1 MPIVDKITDVFVTMD
16 VEHPQPTTGLKNP
29 LILVK
34 DAADD
39 AKETMKQYMSLDQ
52 VEADFNAN
60 TSTYSLAQTIFDQD
74 PAPEAITVIKF
85 TGDSID
91 PATLKAPAPAPT
103 GVKSTPTADGAIVKA
118 DPVMGT
124 GTAQDTIPTAGAG
137 KALYDY
143 FYANYEY
150 VLLAD
155 YDKMDALATA
165 DMVNNGGYDGKGF
178 HLMFLQFNKDNAA
191 DGADFDQYGRVWK
204 FYHTDASEHY
214 AAALA
219 AKGAQ
224 PDAGKVSWKFVSDLA
239 DVTPETMTA
248 TEVEALEKQGFILYY
263 QKAAHA
269 NQTDDKNVA
278 GNYIDFIQGM
288 DWIKATTETNL
299 QNMLSTSGKVPYN
312 AQGLSMVD
320 TTLKAGLDQAYN
332 QGIIGINANG
342 KPDYT
347 TSIPGIGNVT
357 PPRAADIAERVLKN
371 VKFSY
376 TPSSAVNEIHVTAT
390 VQDLS

>member
-1 MPIVDKITDVFVTMD
+1 MPIVDKITDVFVSID

-34 DAADD
+34 DASDD
-39 AKETMKQYMSLDQ
+39 AKESMKQYMTIDQ
-52 VEADFNAN
+52 VEADFDIN
-60 TSTYSLAQTIFDQD
+60 TSVYSMAQTIFDQN

-85 TGDSID
+85 TGDSTD
-91 PATLKAPAPAPT
+91 PATLKAPAPKN
-103 GVKSTPTADGAIVKA
+103 VSSTATSDGAVVKA
-118 DPVMGT
+118 DPIVGT
-124 GTAQDTIPTAGAG
+124 GTAADAIPTSGAG

-143 FYANYEY
+143 FYANFEY

-155 YDKMDALATA
+155 YDKADALAAA

-178 HLMFLQFNKDNAA
+178 HLMFLQFDDTNKADAA
-191 DGADFDQYGRVWK
+191 AFADYGRVWT
-204 FYHTDASEHY
+204 FYHSNADEHY

-248 TEVEALEKQGFILYY
+248 TDAEALEKQGFILYY

-269 NQTDDKNVA
+269 NQTDDKNAA
-278 GNYIDFIQGM
+278 GNYIDFVQGM
-288 DWIKATTETNL
+288 DFIKATTETNL
-299 QNMLSTSGKVPYN
+299 QNMLSTSGKVPYT

-332 QGIIGINANG
+332 QGIIAADANG
-342 KPDYT
+342 KADYS
-347 TSIPGIGNVT
+347 TSIPGVGNIAPATVV
-357 PPRAADIAERVLKN
+357 DIAARVLKN
-371 VKFSY
+371 VKFTY
-376 TPSSAVNEIHVTAT
+376 TPSSAINEIHVNAS
-390 VQDLS
+390 VEALV